1 MSPLF
6 YLAPQAFLVVFA
18 VLMRCQCS
26 EDVISKVALGW
37 EEATVGTEEPI
48 LWRHRR
54 ADFTFH
60 IFCEAISHFVKIENS
75 VGDDAVNLP
84 YNSFIKSLVDVGGF
98 SHGDGIGGKTTSRF
112 TVVFSFSPFMA
123 KVAFSFC
130 IFSPLATQRLLVV
143 PNEAEST
150 AKSVYVPPYGFG
162 H

>member
-1 MSPLF
+1 MIFSSFAIFSLALSPSGISGIEFSEQVWYGEEIAVRIPLSPLF

-18 VLMRCQCS
+18 VLLRCQCS
-26 EDVISKVALGW
+26 EDVISKVAIGW
-37 EEATVGTEEPI
+37 EEATVGTEGPI

-98 SHGDGIGGKTTSRF
+98 SHG
-112 TVVFSFSPFMA
+112 M
-123 KVAFSFC
+123 
-130 IFSPLATQRLLVV
+130 
-143 PNEAEST
+143 
-150 AKSVYVPPYGFG
+150 
-162 H
+162 